1 MGFEERLNEAIQR
14 GKHRGTA
21 KQAEAAAQA
30 MSDDE
35 LKRLHNQYRLQL
47 SEQIEQCLQK
57 LPHHFPGFTYETIF
71 GERGWGA
78 ACRRDD
84 IRLSRGGKR
93 NNDYSRLEMTIRPF
107 SSYHVV
113 ELAGKGTIRNK
124 ELFNRT
130 YFEKIEE
137 ADIVKFSELIDLW
150 VLEYAELYSAS
161 G

>member
-14 GKHRGTA
+14 GKQRGTA
-21 KQAEAAAQA
+21 QQAKAAAQA

-35 LKRLHNQYRLQL
+35 LKRVHNQYRLQL

-57 LPHHFPGFTYETIF
+57 LPHHFPGFTFETIF

-84 IRLSRGGKR
+84 IRLESGGKR
-93 NNDYSRLEMTIRPF
+93 NNDYSRLEMTIRPI

-113 ELAGKGTIRNK
+113 ELVGKGTIRNK
-124 ELFNRT
+124 EVFNRT
-130 YFEKIEE
+130 YFEKIQE
-137 ADIVKFSELIDLW
+137 ADIAKFSELIDIW
-150 VLEYAELYSAS
+150 VLEYAELYSAKS
-161 G
+161 

>member
-14 GKHRGTA
+14 GKQRGTA
-21 KQAEAAAQA
+21 KRADAEAKAL
-30 MSDDE
+30 SDDE

-47 SEQIEQCLQK
+47 SEQIEKCLER
-57 LPHHFPGFTYETIF
+57 LPHHFPGFTFETIF

-84 IRLSRGGKR
+84 IRMSGGKR

-113 ELAGKGTIRNK
+113 ELIGKGTVRNK
-124 ELFNRT
+124 EVFSRT
-130 YFEKIEE
+130 YFEKIEDTDV
-137 ADIVKFSELIDLW
+137 AKFSELIDFW
-150 VLEYAELYSAS
+150 VLEYAELYSAKS
-161 G
+161 

>member
-14 GKHRGTA
+14 GKQRGTA
-21 KQAEAAAQA
+21 KQAEAAARA

-84 IRLSRGGKR
+84 IRLSPGGKR
-93 NNDYSRLEMTIRPF
+93 SNDYSRLEMTIRPF
-107 SSYHVV
+107 SPYHVV
-113 ELAGKGTIRNK
+113 ELSGKATIRNK
-124 ELFNRT
+124 EVFNQT

-137 ADIVKFSELIDLW
+137 ANMAKFHELIDRW
-150 VLEYAELYSAS
+150 VLEYAEIYSAKS
-161 G
+161 